1 MTPESK
7 INRKHSDNY
16 CEALAVKRKLDVL
29 SQMIGK
35 DKLQSINYALDVA
48 LAFEKTRLTMEALKR
63 TIEVAKHYLGSLNYL
78 IAFKRKQL

>member
-7 INRKHSDNY
+7 II
-16 CEALAVKRKLDVL
+16 KRKLDVL
-29 SQMIGK
+29 TQMIGK

-48 LAFEKTRLTMEALKR
+48 LAFEKTRLTMDTIHRA
-63 TIEVAKHYLGSLNYL
+63 IEVGKQSVSSLNYL